1 MKNILIDTNIA
12 LLAIREGEEW
22 KRLWQ
27 SLGMEQST
35 IFFSVVS
42 IGELRSIALRNS
54 WGNKRIAEMEKLMSE
69 FVILDINIE
78 VVIRQ
83 YARID
88 TFSQGK
94 LKDMPLGISS
104 RNMGKN
110 DLWIAASASAFQLT
124 LLTTDHDFDHLHP
137 DFLPLQVVS
146 R

>member
-88 TFSQGK
+88 AFSQGK